1 MSIQI
6 DFDAIDRL
14 RQGRP
19 KTRAVRSSDTFREL
33 TKAYPHLKRV
43 LAEGDSWFAYP
54 PKFLLFGGASNV
66 VDCLKEDY
74 GGHFL
79 LDDLSS
85 NGDEAVAML
94 AGDSKLGMLRRLNE
108 EHFHIL
114 LFSGGGNDI
123 VGRYDFDYFLL
134 PKTAD
139 NTWQDCINRHRFERR
154 LQQIQLAYADLVELT
169 AQYSA
174 NPDIRIVTHT
184 YDLAI
189 PSKKGATFLGG
200 LLQVDGGRSWMYP
213 FLMDKGITD
222 PKDQQAIVHHML
234 TEFKT
239 ALQQVAAD
247 SRGLLMVI
255 DTHGTVAKNEWLNEI
270 HPNSQG
276 FRKVAEKIY
285 REGIEPLLSG

>member
-1 MSIQI
+1 MGIQI
-6 DFDAIDRL
+6 DFNAIDRL

-19 KTRAVRSSDTFREL
+19 ETRAARSRDRFRAL
-33 TKAYPHLKRV
+33 ARIRPQLKRV

-66 VDCLKEDY
+66 VDWLKEDY
-74 GGHFL
+74 EDHFL

-94 AGDSKLGMLRRLNE
+94 SGDSKLGMLRRLNE
-108 EHFHIL
+108 DHFDIL

-134 PKTAD
+134 PKTSD
-139 NTWQDCINRHRFERR
+139 NTWQDCINRNRFERR
-154 LQQIQLAYADLVELT
+154 LEQIKLAYADLVELT

-174 NPDIRIVTHT
+174 NPDIHIVTHT

-189 PSKKGATFLGG
+189 PSEKGATFWGG
-200 LLQVDGGRSWMYP
+200 LLQVDDGRSWMYP
-213 FLMDKGITD
+213 YLIDKGIID
-222 PKDQQAIVHHML
+222 PQDQKNIVHSML

-239 ALQQVAAD
+239 ALQQVAAAT
-247 SRGLLMVI
+247 RGVLVVI
-255 DTHGTVAKNEWLNEI
+255 DTHRTVEEHEWINEI
-270 HPNSQG
+270 HPDSKG
-276 FRKVAEKIY
+276 FRKVAQKIFD
-285 REGIEPLLSG
+285 EGIKPLLSG